1 MIRNISIFLCII
13 ILSACG
19 SKTTVILLPEENG
32 KTGSVI
38 VNSKN
43 NSQVLD
49 RAYTYASVT
58 SDSAKILVEETTRDK
73 VNDEYQGLL
82 NATPPKP
89 VSILLYF
96 EHDSRRL
103 TPESQALIP
112 KIFEIAKE
120 RSPSE
125 ISIIGH
131 TDSKGSSEYNNQLA
145 LERAEAVG
153 ILLRNPGIALKNLTI
168 KSHGENDPLVGT
180 GDNVSEVKNRRV
192 EIMIR

>member
-1 MIRNISIFLCII
+1 MIRNISILLCII

-38 VNSKN
+38 VNNKN

-49 RAYTYASVT
+49 RVYTYASVD
-58 SDSAKILVEETTRDK
+58 SDSAKISVKETTPDEINDK
-73 VNDEYQGLL
+73 YQRLL
-82 NATPPKP
+82 NASPQKS

-96 EHDSRRL
+96 EHDSSRL
-103 TPESQALIP
+103 TTESQALIP

-125 ISIIGH
+125 ISVIGH
-131 TDSKGSSEYNNQLA
+131 TDSKGSLKHNNQLA

-153 ILLRNPGIALKNLTI
+153 MLLRNSDIALKDLTI
-168 KSHGENDPLVGT
+168 KSHGENDPLVRT
-180 GDNVSEVKNRRV
+180 GDNVSEAKNRRV